1 MSAHT
6 HDHHHEPHSEPSD
19 TLGQVLSAVCA
30 VHCVTTPL
38 FVILAPAAA
47 SVLGGAHPIL
57 LVLVIGVA
65 LWAFIPGYRCH
76 HSGKVV
82 ALALSGISLLAVAA
96 FAFEGQLVL
105 ETALSLVGAALMM
118 TAHWLNRKLLREA
131 HSHVHAH

>member
-57 LVLVIGVA
+57 LALVIGVA

-76 HSGKVV
+76 HDKRVLG
-82 ALALSGISLLAVAA
+82 LALSGITLLAIAA
-96 FAFEGQLVL
+96 FVFHGSLVV
-105 ETALSLVGAALMM
+105 ETLISLVGAGTMM
-118 TAHWLNRKLLREA
+118 AAHWLNRKLLREA
-131 HSHVHAH
+131 HTHSHAH